1 MNSCGL
7 NFYVAVGVGRGQ
19 YNTHPYTSGE
29 ALGLDMTG
37 DFAAAWL
44 PAIFVPITGIVF
56 PAVFIVLMGRVIT
69 AAE

>member
-1 MNSCGL
+1 MSPSRPTASRQIGAT
-7 NFYVAVGVGRGQ
+7 YS
-19 YNTHPYTSGE
+19 SGE
-29 ALGLDMTG
+29 AFGLDMTG

-56 PAVFIVLMGRVIT
+56 PAVFIVLVGRVIT

>member
-1 MNSCGL
+1 MSPSGP
-7 NFYVAVGVGRGQ
+7 FRSRKIGP
-19 YNTHPYTSGE
+19 PYSNCE
-29 ALGLDMTG
+29 AFGLDMTG

-56 PAVFIVLMGRVIT
+56 PAVFIVLVGRVIT

>member
-1 MNSCGL
+1 MSDL
-7 NFYVAVGVGRGQ
+7 YS
-19 YNTHPYTSGE
+19 SGE
-29 ALGLDMTG
+29 AFGLDMTG

-56 PAVFIVLMGRVIT
+56 PAVFIVLVGRVIT

>member
-1 MNSCGL
+1 MSPIGL
-7 NFYVAVGVGRGQ
+7 RRSLQISDLYS
-19 YNTHPYTSGE
+19 TGE
-29 ALGLDMTG
+29 AFGLDMTG

-56 PAVFIVLMGRVIT
+56 PAVFIVLVGRVIT

>member
-1 MNSCGL
+1 MSPIGL
-7 NFYVAVGVGRGQ
+7 GRSLQ
-19 YNTHPYTSGE
+19 ISDLYSTGE
-29 ALGLDMTG
+29 AFGLDMTG

-56 PAVFIVLMGRVIT
+56 PAVFIVLVGRVIT

>member
-1 MNSCGL
+1 MSPTRPKGDRQIGAT
-7 NFYVAVGVGRGQ
+7 YS
-19 YNTHPYTSGE
+19 SGE
-29 ALGLDMTG
+29 AFGIDMTG

-56 PAVFIVLMGRVIT
+56 PAVFIVLVGRVIT

>member
-1 MNSCGL
+1 MSSIGPER
-7 NFYVAVGVGRGQ
+7 GRQ
-19 YNTHPYTSGE
+19 ISAIYSSRE
-29 ALGLDMTG
+29 AFSLDMTG

-56 PAVFIVLMGRVIT
+56 PAVFIVLVGRVIT

>member
-1 MNSCGL
+1 MSSIRPER
-7 NFYVAVGVGRGQ
+7 GRQ
-19 YNTHPYTSGE
+19 ISAPYSSRE
-29 ALGLDMTG
+29 AFGLDMTG

-56 PAVFIVLMGRVIT
+56 PAVFIVLVGRVIT

>member
-1 MNSCGL
+1 MSPSGPKAGRQNGL
-7 NFYVAVGVGRGQ
+7 TYSNR
-19 YNTHPYTSGE
+19 E
-29 ALGLDMTG
+29 AFGLDMTG

-56 PAVFIVLMGRVIT
+56 PAVFIVLVGRVIT

>member
-1 MNSCGL
+1 MSSIRPKRSRQISAL
-7 NFYVAVGVGRGQ
+7 YSSR
-19 YNTHPYTSGE
+19 E
-29 ALGLDMTG
+29 AFGLDMTG

-56 PAVFIVLMGRVIT
+56 PAVFIVLVGRVIT

>member
-1 MNSCGL
+1 MSPL
-7 NFYVAVGVGRGQ
+7 RPKRDRQISDLYS
-19 YNTHPYTSGE
+19 SGE
-29 ALGLDMTG
+29 AFGLDMTG

-56 PAVFIVLMGRVIT
+56 PAVFIVLVGRVIT

>member
-1 MNSCGL
+1 MKALYSNC
-7 NFYVAVGVGRGQ
+7 
-19 YNTHPYTSGE
+19 E
-29 ALGLDMTG
+29 AFGLDMTG

-56 PAVFIVLMGRVIT
+56 PAVFIVLVGRVIT

>member
-1 MNSCGL
+1 MSPSRPRGGRHIGALYSSC
-7 NFYVAVGVGRGQ
+7 
-19 YNTHPYTSGE
+19 E
-29 ALGLDMTG
+29 ALSLDMTG

-56 PAVFIVLMGRVIT
+56 PAVFIVLVGRVIT

>member
-1 MNSCGL
+1 MSPKRPKAGRQIGPPYSSC
-7 NFYVAVGVGRGQ
+7 
-19 YNTHPYTSGE
+19 E
-29 ALGLDMTG
+29 AFGLDMTG

-56 PAVFIVLMGRVIT
+56 PAVFIVLVGRVIT

>member
-1 MNSCGL
+1 MSPIRL
-7 NFYVAVGVGRGQ
+7 WRSRQISDLYS
-19 YNTHPYTSGE
+19 TGE
-29 ALGLDMTG
+29 AFGLDMTG

-56 PAVFIVLMGRVIT
+56 PAVFIVLVGRVIT

>member
-1 MNSCGL
+1 MSPIGL
-7 NFYVAVGVGRGQ
+7 RRSRQISDLYS
-19 YNTHPYTSGE
+19 TGE
-29 ALGLDMTG
+29 AFGLDMTG

-56 PAVFIVLMGRVIT
+56 PAVFIVLVGRVIT